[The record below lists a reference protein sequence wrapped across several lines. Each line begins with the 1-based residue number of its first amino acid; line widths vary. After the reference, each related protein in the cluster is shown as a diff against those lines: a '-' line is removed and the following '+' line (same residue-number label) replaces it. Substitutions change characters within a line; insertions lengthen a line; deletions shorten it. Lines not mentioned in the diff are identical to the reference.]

1 MAIIHPF
8 KGWLPLPEK
17 ADEVACPPYDVISTE
32 EARHLSK
39 GKPDILIHV
48 NRSEI
53 ELPDSTP
60 FYADE
65 VYDKGTKNLNRHLK
79 YDLFIQDSKPS
90 IYLYQMEEEDHVQT
104 GVFTCASVQDYDKNV
119 ILKHEL
125 TRPDKEDDR
134 TRHIRSEEHTSELQ
148 SRGQLVCRLLPETK
162 K

>member
-17 ADEVACPPYDVISTE
+17 ADEVYCHPYDVISTE
-32 EARHLSK
+32 EARDLSK
-39 GKPDILIHV
+39 GKPDSFLHV
-48 NRSEI
+48 IRSEI

-65 VYDKGTKNLNRHLK
+65 VYDTGAQYLNRLLQSE
-79 YDLFIQDSKPS
+79 LFIQDSKPS
-90 IYLYQMEEEDHVQT
+90 IYLYQMEEKDHVQT
-104 GVFTCASVQDYDKNV
+104 GVFTCASVQDYDNNV

-125 TRPDKEDDR
+125 TRPDKEDR
-134 TRHIRSEEHTSELQ
+134 KSTRLNSSHVAISYAVFCL
-148 SRGQLVCRLLPETK
+148 K